1 MKKLIFC
8 NLDLLKS
15 NLDPADYQDLDLSDF
30 NFERMRKKRDK
41 FMEKFKQLSEDT
53 DNTIYF
59 YSRKTDVLT
68 NYEKA
73 FREHGYTNFH
83 FRDRSALKDFV
94 SLNKNRNNYFVF
106 IGGKNTDFQLAVN
119 TRFVSHVPKMR
130 NHHYLIY

>member
-68 NYEKA
+68 NYEKT
-73 FREHGYTNFH
+73 FREHRYTNFH

-106 IGGKNTDFQLAVN
+106 IGGKNTAY
-119 TRFVSHVPKMR
+119 M
-130 NHHYLIY
+130 